1 MTPTVHTTG
10 KRYFVNMLSA
20 ISPTGSLHFLL
31 HEGRADGGVFIDF
44 CERLLHDDGG
54 IVFLVVDN
62 HSIHKSARTKEFVA
76 GTQGRLKL
84 FFLPPYSPELNAD
97 EWVWK
102 NVKYDQVGRS
112 GITSFS
118 DLRAKVTR
126 ALERLQQTPA
136 IVQAFFRDP
145 DLQYANT

>member
-1 MTPTVHTTG
+1 MTPIVRTTG
-10 KRYFVNMLSA
+10 KRYLVNMLSA
-20 ISPTGSLHFLL
+20 VSPTGAIHFLL
-31 HEGRADGGVFIDF
+31 HEGRVDAAVFIDF

-54 IVFLVVDN
+54 TVFLVVDN
-62 HSIHKSARTKEFVA
+62 HSIHKSTRTTEFVA

-84 FFLPPYSPELNAD
+84 FFLPAYSPELNAD

-102 NVKYDQVGRS
+102 NVKYDRVGRS

-118 DLRAKVTR
+118 DLRTKVTC

-145 DLQYANT
+145 DLHYAIT

>member
-1 MTPTVHTTG
+1 MTPIVRTTG
-10 KRYFVNMLSA
+10 KRYLVNMLSA
-20 ISPTGSLHFLL
+20 VSPTGAIHFLL
-31 HEGRADGGVFIDF
+31 HEGRVDAAVFIDF

-54 IVFLVVDN
+54 TVFLVVDN
-62 HSIHKSARTKEFVA
+62 HSIHKSTRTKEFVA

-84 FFLPPYSPELNAD
+84 FFLPAYSPELNAD

-102 NVKYDQVGRS
+102 NVKYDRVGRS

-118 DLRAKVTR
+118 DLRTKVTC

-136 IVQAFFRDP
+136 IVKTFFRDP
-145 DLQYANT
+145 DLHYAIT